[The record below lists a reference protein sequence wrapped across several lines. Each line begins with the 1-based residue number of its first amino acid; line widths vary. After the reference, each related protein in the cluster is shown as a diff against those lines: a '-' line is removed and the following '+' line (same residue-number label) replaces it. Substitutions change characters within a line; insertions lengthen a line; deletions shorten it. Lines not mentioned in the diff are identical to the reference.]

1 MTLTRS
7 FATTYDEAW
16 QQFLARPTT
25 EDESTH
31 AVEARARAE
40 KSSYIAF
47 LMPVTG
53 RGIVDATRPVR
64 EALTAAGISDVLPS
78 HYLHVTVLG
87 IGLESTIRATN
98 GNIARIMDRASRALR
113 DVQPLTLTLK
123 NVNSF
128 GNAAFV
134 EVHEDRDGLAP
145 LRDTLVHILHQVGL
159 PGFGQSALSA
169 ESPAPGG
176 EAPRDQADPV
186 NAPPFLPHMSLCYY
200 RERYPTQRVAEILAP
215 YREMEMGTLRMNY
228 VTLAA
233 VPHSDFDRFPPVTRI
248 ADLLIG

>member
-1 MTLTRS
+1 MTATRS
-7 FATTYDEAW
+7 FSTTYDEAW

-25 EDESTH
+25 DDESAH
-31 AVEARARAE
+31 ELEARSRTD

-53 RGIVDATRPVR
+53 RQIVDAIRPVR
-64 EALTAAGISDVLPS
+64 EALTAAGIHDVLPS

-87 IGLESTIRATN
+87 IGLESTIRTTN

-128 GNAAFV
+128 SNAAFV
-134 EVHEDRDGLAP
+134 EAHEERDGLAP
-145 LRDTLVHILHQVGL
+145 LRDTLVHILRQVGL
-159 PGFGQSALSA
+159 PGFGMSALSA
-169 ESPAPGG
+169 EAPTPGD
-176 EAPRDQADPV
+176 EAAHDQPDAV
-186 NAPPFLPHMSLCYY
+186 NSPPFLPHMSLCYY
-200 RERYPTQRVAEILAP
+200 RERYPTQRVADIIEP
-215 YREMEMGTLRMNY
+215 YRETVMGTMRINY

-233 VPHSDFDRFPPVTRI
+233 VPYSDFDRFPPVTRI

>member
-1 MTLTRS
+1 MTATRS

-16 QQFLARPTT
+16 QQFRARPTT
-25 EDESTH
+25 DDENAH
-31 AVEARARAE
+31 EVEARARTE

-47 LMPVTG
+47 LVPVVG

-64 EALTAAGISDVLPS
+64 EALTTAGIHDVLPS
-78 HYLHVTVLG
+78 HYLHITVLG
-87 IGLESTIRATN
+87 IGLESAIRVTN

-113 DVQPLTLTLK
+113 DVQPLTLSLRGI
-123 NVNSF
+123 NSF
-128 GNAAFV
+128 GNTAFV
-134 EVHEDRDGLAP
+134 EVHEENNGLAA
-145 LRDTLVHILHQVGL
+145 LRDWLVTILHQVGL
-159 PGFGQSALSA
+159 PGFGPSALSA
-169 ESPAPGG
+169 EAPAPGSD
-176 EAPRDQADPV
+176 APHDQPDPV

-200 RERYPTQRVAEILAP
+200 REQYPTPQVADILEP
-215 YREMEMGTLRMNY
+215 YREMEIGTLRMNY

>member
-1 MTLTRS
+1 MTATRT

-16 QQFLARPTT
+16 QQFLAQPTT
-25 EDESTH
+25 DDEDAHEVES
-31 AVEARARAE
+31 RARTE

-53 RGIVDATRPVR
+53 RQIVDATRPVR
-64 EALTAAGISDVLPS
+64 EALTAAGIHDVLPS

-98 GNIARIMDRASRALR
+98 GNIARMMDRASRALR

-134 EVHEDRDGLAP
+134 EVHEERDGLAP
-145 LRDTLVHILHQVGL
+145 LRDTLVHTLHQVGL
-159 PGFGQSALSA
+159 PGFGPSALSA
-169 ESPAPGG
+169 EAPAPGA
-176 EAPRDQADPV
+176 EPPEDRADPV
-186 NAPPFLPHMSLCYY
+186 NAPPFLPHLSLCYY
-200 RERYPTQRVAEILAP
+200 RERYPTERVAEILEP

-233 VPHSDFDRFPPVTRI
+233 VPHSDFDRFPPITRI